1 MAGYYRRQG
10 DDQAAYS
17 EYQAARDL
25 FRQVQQRGGREGAI
39 AAQGAVAAQNGMSRL
54 QGP

>member
-1 MAGYYRRQG
+1 MAAYYRRQG

-17 EYQAARDL
+17 EYQYARDL
-25 FRQVQQRGGREGAI
+25 FRKVQQRGGREAAV
-39 AAQGAVAAQNGMSRL
+39 AAQGAVAAQYGMSRL